1 MRWSSTVLI
10 PSSEVLYSLVTNRWN
25 AKVCLFINLVVRAGL
40 DKKDKAK
47 DRPRQ
52 MCQAVVRAG
61 IDKKCNEGLAKCAK
75 QSSPSCQT
83 KKSYC
88 IPS

>member
-1 MRWSSTVLI
+1 M
-10 PSSEVLYSLVTNRWN
+10 TNRLN
-25 AKVCLFINLVVRAGL
+25 AKVCLFINLVFRDGL
-40 DKKDKAK
+40 DKKDKAN
-47 DRPRQ
+47 DSPHQ